1 MMEVDEEMT
10 GLDASDPDVAAAAWF
25 HRLAA
30 AKAEKKVEARLLFQQ
45 WLDSNPEHAEAFART
60 TAAWNEIGEHAAT
73 PEMMALREA
82 AIADS
87 RNAAAARWRG
97 EERRGWSGWPFAIA
111 ASITAALSL
120 GIVGYILLKP
130 APTQN
135 FATKIG
141 ERETITLADNSR
153 VDIDADSA
161 ISVDFTPER
170 RSIHMLRG
178 QAFFTV
184 EKDPARPFV
193 VESDGRNVIATGT
206 QFDVEKLDKGVR
218 VTLVEGHVI
227 VRPASPGSAPDPSE
241 ELEPSDQLTE
251 GAGTPP
257 HLVHLASTLEA
268 TAWRQG
274 KLLFNNELLST
285 AVARISRYSHV
296 EVVADA
302 SVADLRISGAFD
314 AGDIAAFVDAVKAYY
329 PVDAIYARSDELRLI
344 RRK

>member
-1 MMEVDEEMT
+1 MTNLDEDTSEP
-10 GLDASDPDVAAAAWF
+10 DAGDIDVAAAAWF
-25 HRLAA
+25 HRLAG
-30 AKAEKKVEARLLFQQ
+30 AKAEKKIEARRLFQQ
-45 WLDSNPEHAEAFART
+45 WLDASPEHAEAFART
-60 TAAWNEIGEHAAT
+60 TATWNEIGEHAAA

-87 RNAAAARWRG
+87 RNAAAARWGRG
-97 EERRGWSGWPFAIA
+97 GRRGWSGWSMAASLIA
-111 ASITAALSL
+111 AVGL
-120 GIVGYILLKP
+120 GVVGYILLRP

-135 FATKIG
+135 FATNIG
-141 ERETITLADNSR
+141 ERETITLGDNSR

-161 ISVDFTPER
+161 ISVNFTPER
-170 RSIHMLRG
+170 RSIRLLRG

-193 VESDGRNVIATGT
+193 VDSDGRNVIATGT
-206 QFDVEKLDKGVR
+206 QFDVEKLDRGMR

-227 VRPASPGSAPDPSE
+227 VRSATPDSAREPPQ
-241 ELEPSDQLTE
+241 ELEPNDQLTE
-251 GAGTPP
+251 GAGAPP
-257 HLVHLASTLEA
+257 KLVRLASTLEA

-274 KLLFNNELLST
+274 KLLFDNEPLSA

-296 EVVADA
+296 EVVADP

-329 PVDAIYARSDELRLI
+329 PVDVIYARSDQLRLV
-344 RRK
+344 RRR

>member
-1 MMEVDEEMT
+1 MTDVDEEMAA
-10 GLDASDPDVAAAAWF
+10 LDASDPDLAAAAWF

-30 AKAEKKVEARLLFQQ
+30 AKAEKKIETRRLFQQ
-45 WLDSNPEHAEAFART
+45 WLDSSPEHADAFART
-60 TAAWNEIGEHAAT
+60 TAAWNEIAEHAAA

-97 EERRGWSGWPFAIA
+97 EERAGWNGRPFAIA
-111 ASITAALSL
+111 ASIVAAVSL

-161 ISVDFTPER
+161 ISVNFTPER
-170 RSIHMLRG
+170 RSIHVLRG
-178 QAFFTV
+178 QAFFAV

-206 QFDVEKLDKGVR
+206 QFDVEKLDKGMR

-227 VRPASPGSAPDPSE
+227 VRPVSSETASDPSE
-241 ELEPSDQLTE
+241 ELEPNDQLTE
-251 GAGTPP
+251 GEGTPP
-257 HLVHLASTLEA
+257 RLVHLASTLEA

-274 KLLFNNELLST
+274 KLLFDNEPLSA

-302 SVADLRISGAFD
+302 SVADLKISGAFD

-329 PVDAIYARSDELRLI
+329 PVDAVYARSDELRLT
-344 RRK
+344 RRR